1 MHIADKVASKSNLN
15 HIKRSH
21 DITMKVFDT
30 IRDFFGA
37 TKASGVSG
45 QEESIGVKTVADYLK
60 LVGMDIEVSLHD
72 SPLRFRGKL
81 TDLSDDCQ
89 KLILRDVTEYDD
101 ARMGSP
107 VVDMQDKKLIAVT
120 EVSIVRVCDMHPNTD
135 DAYWRT

>member
-1 MHIADKVASKSNLN
+1 
-15 HIKRSH
+15 
-21 DITMKVFDT
+21 MKIFDT

-37 TKASGVSG
+37 TKAPGASG

-72 SPLRFRGKL
+72 SPLRFRGRL
-81 TDLSDDCQ
+81 IDLSDDCQ

-101 ARMGSP
+101 GRMGAP

-120 EVSIVRVCDMHPNTD
+120 DVSIVRVCDIRPNTD
-135 DAYWRT
+135 DEYWRK